1 MLAPSVHMCSITL
14 TETGLYNKTELT
26 IIHKPET
33 VRLEL
38 LVFFT
43 QGEALRLRR
52 DNAFFLASVL
62 CDIGRLLLCLLTSCG
77 LISSGRRYLIW
88 ASLPRTCVITT
99 QLWRPPPTNTLY
111 DYGGIATITKVG
123 IVITAMSGIYDTNL
137 SYGQQIFTMWLHIST
152 TPDPKYLR
160 A

>member
-1 MLAPSVHMCSITL
+1 MLAPSFEMRSITL
-14 TETGLYNKTELT
+14 TETSLYNKTELT

-62 CDIGRLLLCLLTSCG
+62 
-77 LISSGRRYLIW
+77 
-88 ASLPRTCVITT
+88 
-99 QLWRPPPTNTLY
+99 
-111 DYGGIATITKVG
+111 
-123 IVITAMSGIYDTNL
+123 
-137 SYGQQIFTMWLHIST
+137 
-152 TPDPKYLR
+152 
-160 A
+160 